1 MSFMCN
7 NLHQLFTAMT
17 RYSFPF
23 DESQMPKNGIYILF
37 EKGEVGHGVDRIVR
51 VGTHTGVDRLVSR
64 IKEHFLKENKDRSIF
79 RRNIGRAILAKNND
93 PFLEQWNWDLTTRES
108 KDRLLPL
115 LDTDKQKQIEKEVTN
130 YIQGHFSFSVFEIS
144 TKEDRLDLES
154 KIISTISLCQEC
166 KPSDGWLGSSSPVQ
180 KIRESGLWLV
190 QGLYKTPLNEDD
202 SAKIENLIC

>member
-1 MSFMCN
+1 MSLICSN
-7 NLHQLFTAMT
+7 IHHLFTSIA

-23 DESQMPKNGIYILF
+23 DDSIIPKNGIYILF
-37 EKGEVGHGVDRIVR
+37 EKGEAAHGVDRIVR
-51 VGTHTGVDRLVSR
+51 VGTHTGDGRLVSR
-64 IKEHFLKENKDRSIF
+64 LKEHFLKENKDRSIF
-79 RRNIGRAILAKNND
+79 RKNIGRAILAKNND

-115 LDTDKQKQIEKEVTN
+115 LDTKKQQQMAKEVTS
-130 YIQGHFSFSVFEIS
+130 YIQEHFTFSVFEVS

-166 KPSDGWLGSSSPVQ
+166 KPSEEWLGSSSPVQ

-190 QGLYKTPLNEDD
+190 QGLYKTPLSEDD
-202 SAKIENLIC
+202 YAKIENLL